1 MRGRSGCG
9 PSIDRVQ
16 ARVDMCLPSDRSI
29 PSYTA
34 AMMGLSPAHMC
45 DLAPECPPKQIDST
59 DLQRGPFSRPEG
71 N

>member
-9 PSIDRVQ
+9 RSIDRVQ

-34 AMMGLSPAHMC
+34 AMMGSLFRPHVRA
-45 DLAPECPPKQIDST
+45 ST
-59 DLQRGPFSRPEG
+59 RMPSQADRLNRSATRAFQQA
-71 N
+71 